1 MDKISYKLDVFEG
14 PMDLLLHLISK
25 HKLNIYDIP
34 IVTLV
39 EQYVEYVRLM
49 QEEDMYVASEFLEMA
64 ARLVYLKSVSLLPVY
79 TEAEELKKELQ
90 GELIEYRDMK
100 MMAEKLAENTEG
112 FSTFI
117 RKAEKIDPDQTYKRL
132 HDPSELFSAYVAA
145 AGKKLKALP
154 PPIEAFR
161 EIVVKK
167 VVSVGSKI
175 SKIFKKLAKKGQ
187 KTKWHS
193 LFDDAESRSDIV
205 ATFLAVLEL
214 TKSKK
219 VKVVG
224 DGEDAQVEL
233 LNSDFTDIS
242 EEWN

>member
-1 MDKISYKLDVFEG
+1 MEKISYKIDVFEG

-39 EQYVEYVRLM
+39 EQYVEYVRQM

-64 ARLVYLKSVSLLPVY
+64 ARLVYLKSVSLLPVH
-79 TEAEELKKELQ
+79 TEAEELKSELQ

-100 MMAEKLAENTEG
+100 AMAEKLSENTEG

-117 RKAEKIDPDQTYKRL
+117 RKQEKIEIDQTYRRF
-132 HDPSELFSAYVAA
+132 HEVSELFEAYISA
-145 AGKKLKALP
+145 AGKKLKQLP

-167 VVSVGSKI
+167 VVSVSSKI
-175 SKIFKKLAKKGQ
+175 SNIFKKLSSKSKKSNW
-187 KTKWHS
+187 KS
-193 LFDDAESRSDIV
+193 MFNDAESRSDMV
-205 ATFLAVLEL
+205 ATFLALLEL

-219 VKVVG
+219 IKVVG
-224 DGEDAQVEL
+224 DGEEAEVEL
-233 LNSDFTDIS
+233 IDSDFTDVS

>member
-1 MDKISYKLDVFEG
+1 MDKISYKIDVFEG

-39 EQYVEYVRLM
+39 EQYVDYVRQM

-79 TEAEELKKELQ
+79 AEAEELKNELQ

-100 MMAEKLAENTEG
+100 MMAEKLAENTDG

-117 RKAEKIDPDQTYKRL
+117 RKAEKIEVDQTYKRFHEL
-132 HDPSELFSAYVAA
+132 NELFDAYVSA
-145 AGKKLKALP
+145 AGKKLKQLP

-175 SKIFKKLAKKGQ
+175 SNIFKKLSSKSKKTQ
-187 KTKWHS
+187 WKS
-193 LFDDAESRSDIV
+193 LFTDAESRSDMV
-205 ATFLAVLEL
+205 ATFLALLEL

-219 VKVVG
+219 VQVVG
-224 DGEDAQVEL
+224 DGDDAEVEL
-233 LNSDFTDIS
+233 LDSDFTDVS

>member
-1 MDKISYKLDVFEG
+1 MEKISYKIDVFEG

-39 EQYVEYVRLM
+39 EQYVDYVRQM

-79 TEAEELKKELQ
+79 AEAEELKNELQ

-100 MMAEKLAENTEG
+100 LMAEKLSENTEG

-117 RKAEKIDPDQTYKRL
+117 RKAEKIEIDQTYKRF
-132 HDPSELFSAYVAA
+132 HEINELFNAYVSA
-145 AGKKLKALP
+145 AGKKLKHLP
-154 PPIEAFR
+154 PPIEAFH

-167 VVSVGSKI
+167 VVSVSSKI
-175 SKIFKKLAKKGQ
+175 SNIFKKLSSKSKKTHW
-187 KTKWHS
+187 KS
-193 LFDDAESRSDIV
+193 LFSDAESRSDMV
-205 ATFLAVLEL
+205 ATFLALLEL

-219 VKVVG
+219 VKVIG
-224 DGEDAQVEL
+224 DGEEAQVEL
-233 LNSDFTDIS
+233 INEDFTDIS

>member
-1 MDKISYKLDVFEG
+1 MGIPVKLQVFEG
-14 PMDLLLHLISK
+14 PLDLLLHLIDK
-25 HKLNIYDIP
+25 NKVNIYDIP

-39 EQYVEYVRLM
+39 EQYVEYVRQM

-64 ARLVYLKSVSLLPVY
+64 ARLVYIKSVSLLPVH
-79 TEAEELKKELQ
+79 TEAEELKTELQ

-100 MMAEKLAENTEG
+100 AMAEKLSENTEG

-117 RKAEKIDPDQTYKRL
+117 RKQEKIEIDQTYRRF
-132 HDPSELFSAYVAA
+132 HEVGELFEAYISA
-145 AGKKLKALP
+145 AGKKLKQLP

-167 VVSVGSKI
+167 VVSVSSKI
-175 SKIFKKLAKKGQ
+175 SNIFKKLSSKSKKSNW
-187 KTKWHS
+187 KS
-193 LFDDAESRSDIV
+193 MFNDAESRSDMV
-205 ATFLAVLEL
+205 ATFLALLEL

-219 VKVVG
+219 IKVVG
-224 DGEDAQVEL
+224 DGEEAEVEL
-233 LNSDFTDIS
+233 IDADFTDVS

>member
-1 MDKISYKLDVFEG
+1 MDKISYKIDVFEG

-34 IVTLV
+34 IVALV
-39 EQYVEYVRLM
+39 EQYIEYVRQM

-64 ARLVYLKSVSLLPVY
+64 ARLVYLKSVSLLPVH
-79 TEAEELKKELQ
+79 TEAEELKSELQ

-100 MMAEKLAENTEG
+100 LMAEKLSENTDG

-117 RKAEKIDPDQTYKRL
+117 RKQEKIEVDQTYRRL
-132 HDPSELFSAYVAA
+132 HEVGELFEAYISA
-145 AGKKLKALP
+145 AGKKLKQLP

-167 VVSVGSKI
+167 VVSVSSKI
-175 SKIFKKLAKKGQ
+175 SNIFKKLSSKNKKTNW
-187 KTKWHS
+187 KLMFT
-193 LFDDAESRSDIV
+193 DAESRSDMV
-205 ATFLAVLEL
+205 ATFLALLEL

-219 VKVVG
+219 IKVVG
-224 DGEDAQVEL
+224 NGEEAEVEL
-233 LNSDFTDIS
+233 IDSDFTDVS

>member
-1 MDKISYKLDVFEG
+1 MDKISYKIDVFEG

-34 IVTLV
+34 IVELV
-39 EQYVEYVRLM
+39 EQYVAYVRQM

-64 ARLVYLKSVSLLPVY
+64 ARLVYLKSVSLLPVHS
-79 TEAEELKKELQ
+79 EAEELKNELQ

-100 MMAEKLAENTEG
+100 AMAEKLSENTDG

-117 RKAEKIDPDQTYKRL
+117 RKQEKIEVDQTYKRF
-132 HDPSELFSAYVAA
+132 HEVTELFEAYISA
-145 AGKKLKALP
+145 AGRKLKQLP

-167 VVSVGSKI
+167 VVSVSSKI
-175 SKIFKKLAKKGQ
+175 SNIFKKLSSRSKRSNWK
-187 KTKWHS
+187 S
-193 LFDDAESRSDIV
+193 MFNDAESRSDMV
-205 ATFLAVLEL
+205 ATFLALLEL

-219 VKVVG
+219 IKVVG
-224 DGEDAQVEL
+224 DGEEAEVEL
-233 LNSDFTDIS
+233 IDSDFTDVS

>member
-1 MDKISYKLDVFEG
+1 MDKISYKIDVFEG

-39 EQYVEYVRLM
+39 EQYVEYVRQM

-79 TEAEELKKELQ
+79 TEAEELKNELQ

-100 MMAEKLAENTEG
+100 LMAEKLSENTDG
-112 FSTFI
+112 FSCYI
-117 RKAEKIDPDQTYKRL
+117 RKQEKIEVDQTYKRL
-132 HDPSELFSAYVAA
+132 HEIGELFNAYISA
-145 AGKKLKALP
+145 AGKKLNQLP

-167 VVSVGSKI
+167 VVSVSSKI
-175 SKIFKKLAKKGQ
+175 SKIFSKLSSKSKKTNWK
-187 KTKWHS
+187 S
-193 LFDDAESRSDIV
+193 LFTDAESRSDMV

-219 VKVVG
+219 VQVVG

-233 LNSDFTDIS
+233 INSDFTDIS

>member
-175 SKIFKKLAKKGQ
+175 SKIFKKLTKKGQ
-187 KTKWHS
+187 KTQWHS

>member
-1 MDKISYKLDVFEG
+1 MEKISYKIDVFEG

-39 EQYVEYVRLM
+39 EQYIDYVRQM

-64 ARLVYLKSVSLLPVY
+64 ARLVYLKSVSLLPVH
-79 TEAEELKKELQ
+79 TEAEELKTELQ

-100 MMAEKLAENTEG
+100 AMAEKLSENTDG
-112 FSTFI
+112 FLTFI
-117 RKAEKIDPDQTYKRL
+117 RKQEKIEVDQTYKRF
-132 HDPSELFSAYVAA
+132 HEVGELFEAYVSA
-145 AGKKLKALP
+145 AGRKLKQLP

-167 VVSVGSKI
+167 VVSVSSKI
-175 SKIFKKLAKKGQ
+175 SNIFKKLSLKNKKSNW
-187 KTKWHS
+187 KS
-193 LFDDAESRSDIV
+193 MFSDAESRSDMV
-205 ATFLAVLEL
+205 ATFLALLEL

-219 VKVVG
+219 IKVVG
-224 DGEDAQVEL
+224 NGEEAEVEL
-233 LNSDFTDIS
+233 IDSDFTDVS

>member
-1 MDKISYKLDVFEG
+1 MDKISYKIDVFEG

-39 EQYVEYVRLM
+39 EQYVAYVRQM

-64 ARLVYLKSVSLLPVY
+64 ARLVYLKSVSLLPVH
-79 TEAEELKKELQ
+79 TEAEELKSELQ

-100 MMAEKLAENTEG
+100 AMAEKLSENTDG
-112 FSTFI
+112 FSKFI
-117 RKAEKIDPDQTYKRL
+117 RKQEKIEIDQTYKRF
-132 HDPSELFSAYVAA
+132 HEVGELFEAYISA
-145 AGKKLKALP
+145 AGRKLKQLP

-167 VVSVGSKI
+167 VVSVSSKI
-175 SKIFKKLAKKGQ
+175 SNIFKKLSSKSKKSNW
-187 KTKWHS
+187 KS
-193 LFDDAESRSDIV
+193 MFSDAESRSDMV
-205 ATFLAVLEL
+205 ATFLALLEL

-219 VKVVG
+219 IKVVG
-224 DGEDAQVEL
+224 NGEEAEVEL
-233 LNSDFTDIS
+233 IDSDFTDVS

>member
-1 MDKISYKLDVFEG
+1 MEAISYKLDVFEG

-39 EQYVEYVRLM
+39 EQYVEYVRQM

-64 ARLVYLKSVSLLPVY
+64 ARLVYIKSVSLLPVH
-79 TEAEELKKELQ
+79 TEAEELKTELQ

-100 MMAEKLAENTEG
+100 AMAEKLSENTEG

-117 RKAEKIDPDQTYKRL
+117 RKQEKIEIDQTYRRF
-132 HDPSELFSAYVAA
+132 HEVGELFEAYISA
-145 AGKKLKALP
+145 AGKKLKQLP

-167 VVSVGSKI
+167 VVSVSSKI
-175 SKIFKKLAKKGQ
+175 SNIFKKLSSKSKKSNW
-187 KTKWHS
+187 KS
-193 LFDDAESRSDIV
+193 MFNDAESRSDMV
-205 ATFLAVLEL
+205 ATFLALLEL

-219 VKVVG
+219 IKVVG
-224 DGEDAQVEL
+224 DGEEAEVEL
-233 LNSDFTDIS
+233 IDADFTDVS